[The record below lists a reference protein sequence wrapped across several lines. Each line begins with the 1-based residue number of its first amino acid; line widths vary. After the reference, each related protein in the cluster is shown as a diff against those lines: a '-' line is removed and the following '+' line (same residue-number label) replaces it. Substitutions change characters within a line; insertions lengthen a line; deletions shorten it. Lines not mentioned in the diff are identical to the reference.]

1 MFVLVPSILL
11 DILVR
16 KGNLYFPC
24 GTQDHELPPPLSSVR
39 DAEAAQGVPQFSL
52 GLTWR
57 KSTPKSPIG
66 PDLDN

>member
-16 KGNLYFPC
+16 KGNSYFPC

-39 DAEAAQGVPQFSL
+39 DA
-52 GLTWR
+52 
-57 KSTPKSPIG
+57 
-66 PDLDN
+66 